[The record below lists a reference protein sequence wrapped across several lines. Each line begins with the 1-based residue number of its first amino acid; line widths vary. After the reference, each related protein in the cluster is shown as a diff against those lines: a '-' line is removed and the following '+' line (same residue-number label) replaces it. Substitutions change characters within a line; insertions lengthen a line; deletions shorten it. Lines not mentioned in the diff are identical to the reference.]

1 MSEDPSRESKW
12 RPATA
17 VAHLGRNPREHLG
30 AVNTPV
36 YRATTMLFDSV
47 ADLEAAVR
55 GDYMGITY
63 GLHGLPTVVDLQDAM
78 ATLEGGH
85 GALAVPSGLAAITL
99 ALLGTAQPGDHL
111 LVTDSVYGPTRRF
124 CDQQLRDFGI
134 EVSYYDPLAGAAIES
149 QFRPNTRLVFTESP
163 GSLSFEVQDLP
174 AIAAVAHRRGALV
187 LLDNTWATPLGFA
200 AFAHG
205 ADISLHAGTKYVG
218 GHSDV
223 LIGLITCNAQ
233 TFPQMHRLWTNMGVT
248 ASSDDCFLA
257 LRGLRTLA
265 VRLEHHTRSALTI
278 ARWLRDRPEVD
289 EVIFPAL
296 EGSRGHAL
304 WKRDFSGAC
313 GLFSV
318 ILKPVSKARV
328 DAMLDGLRLFRM
340 GVSWG
345 GFESL
350 ILPVYPEIS
359 RTATRW
365 EAAGPCL
372 RLHVGLEDPEDLMA
386 DLAGGF
392 ERLRA

>member
-1 MSEDPSRESKW
+1 MSEDPSRESNW

-17 VAHLGRNPREHLG
+17 VAHLGRNPGEHLG

-36 YRATTMLFDSV
+36 FRASTMLFDSV

-55 GDYMGITY
+55 GDYTGITY
-63 GLHGLPTVVDLQDAM
+63 GLHGLPTVVDLQNAM

-85 GALAVPSGLAAITL
+85 ASLAVPSGLAAITL
-99 ALLGTAQPGDHL
+99 ALLGTARPGDHL
-111 LVTDSVYGPTRRF
+111 LVTDSAYGPTRRF
-124 CDQQLRDFGI
+124 CDQQLKGFGI

-233 TFPQMHRLWTNMGVT
+233 TFPQLHRLWTNMGVT

-304 WKRDFSGAC
+304 WKRDFTGAC
-313 GLFSV
+313 GLFGV

-328 DAMLDGLRLFRM
+328 DALLNGLRLFRL

-365 EAAGPCL
+365 EAAGPYL

-386 DLAGGF
+386 DLARGF
-392 ERLRA
+392 DRLRA

>member
-1 MSEDPSRESKW
+1 M
-12 RPATA
+12 
-17 VAHLGRNPREHLG
+17 
-30 AVNTPV
+30 
-36 YRATTMLFDSV
+36 
-47 ADLEAAVR
+47 
-55 GDYMGITY
+55 
-63 GLHGLPTVVDLQDAM
+63 
-78 ATLEGGH
+78 
-85 GALAVPSGLAAITL
+85 
-99 ALLGTAQPGDHL
+99 
-111 LVTDSVYGPTRRF
+111 
-124 CDQQLRDFGI
+124 
-134 EVSYYDPLAGAAIES
+134 SYYDPLAGAAIES